1 MFFTQEDYR
10 KIEKWLLANSR
21 KDTNLVG
28 AATPLKGNETVVL
41 VQDGKNV
48 KTSVKDIVDQFFL
61 LGVSDFLNITD
72 KYSESYISLTQA
84 IQLIPFR
91 SRKVGQVITFI
102 DESGNWA
109 IYQFQGKALN
119 QWNNTTLWI
128 DLLAKISGIPIIDSE
143 DIITKVDNANQ
154 VSLYL
159 SDKQY
164 NEADYSGLGR
174 IYLRKNIQ
182 NIIDHSTGAVINVN
196 LLTQSMLSKENIIYI
211 LQYDYN
217 LNGNTVTIPEGCI
230 LDMRGGSVTNGTINC
245 VDTIIISTDA
255 SKLDVTLTGTYRFD
269 SEKLVTSNTEDINII
284 QSVDRKS
291 HTISAM
297 LADRDTTNGM
307 GYVILR
313 KDKSFEEQ
321 VTQENTIYE
330 IRYDFNIAGQTITI
344 PSNCIIELNGG
355 SIENGIINYDYTI
368 INGDISKLNV
378 TNTGVFFTNS
388 YVKHHSFIYANGL
401 KEGVDNKSSNTSYLQ
416 NLIDTYDNVVI
427 PTGKYYIGKIEI
439 QYSSACNVLRGVS
452 RKDTIL
458 YSEGIYLGKSG
469 VETPPIGLSPQIRS
483 LSLIND
489 DSSNPRTAI
498 EFWGYN
504 VLLSDIYIE
513 NYEYGILKSRNN
525 GEIITSQIEKIV
537 IYNCTKGINL
547 VPDSNF
553 QNNNIYSIN
562 CVTIR
567 DCFIVDC
574 TIYGIRIS
582 GTSNTIDS
590 CAIQGC
596 MTNVIVAGT
605 ADNSNIP
612 LFNYNSR
619 IINSYFEAKYDV
631 DTATYIG
638 VDIDVQNINKEAIMG
653 LAIRNN
659 YHISVANGRN
669 YYEVVHIYLGNNYSF
684 FNYISDYADVDYY
697 KKIGVYVPFD
707 FLLNINNNKVEVL
720 NQIRS
725 IPAKQSSFGSVNL
738 VKGHSYKVRYEALK
752 KTGSIGAATAF
763 TLSDGTGN
771 FYNVVGNVDELNEFK
786 YFSILI
792 EVTASAL
799 YTIVPNAAEEFYV
812 SSLEIIEVV

>member
-1 MFFTQEDYR
+1 MFFTQEDYK
-10 KIEKWLLANSR
+10 KIYEWISRNSIR
-21 KDTNLVG
+21 DTEFNEAL
-28 AATPLKGNETVVL
+28 TPLSETDTITL
-41 VQDGKNV
+41 VQNGTNV
-48 KTSVKDIVDQFFL
+48 RISLKDLIDQLFL
-61 LGVSDFLNITD
+61 MGVSDFLNITD
-72 KYSESYISLTQA
+72 KFGEKNITLDQA
-84 IQLIPFR
+84 IELIPYTA
-91 SRKVGQVITFI
+91 RKVGQVITFL
-102 DESGNWA
+102 DNNDKWKV
-109 IYQFQGKALN
+109 YQFKGELTQWDQLN
-119 QWNNTTLWI
+119 LW
-128 DLLAKISGIPIIDSE
+128 E
-143 DIITKVDNANQ
+143 DILDIEAHTINSILPDEEDLTKTLPDDKGN
-154 VSLYL
+154 SYL
-159 SDKQY
+159 SFKDREY
-164 NEADYSGLGR
+164 NPDDFSGLGR
-174 IYLRKNIQ
+174 IILRKNIVEVEDPVYGKVKK
-182 NIIDHSTGAVINVN
+182 NILYQDMF
-196 LLTQSMLSKENIIYI
+196 TQS
-211 LQYDYN
+211 
-217 LNGNTVTIPEGCI
+217 
-230 LDMRGGSVTNGTINC
+230 
-245 VDTIIISTDA
+245 
-255 SKLDVTLTGTYRFD
+255 
-269 SEKLVTSNTEDINII
+269 
-284 QSVDRKS
+284 
-291 HTISAM
+291 
-297 LADRDTTNGM
+297 
-307 GYVILR
+307 
-313 KDKSFEEQ
+313 
-321 VTQENTIYE
+321 NTIYE

-378 TNTGVFFTNS
+378 TNTGVFFTSS

-401 KEGVDNKSSNTSYLQ
+401 KEGVDNKLNNTSYLQ

-427 PTGKYYIGKIEI
+427 PTGKYYIGKIKI

-469 VETPPIGLSPQIRS
+469 VKTPPIGLSPQIRN

-498 EFWGYN
+498 EFYGYN

-547 VPDSNF
+547 VPDRNF

-596 MTNVIVAGT
+596 MTNVIVAGI
-605 ADNSNIP
+605 ADNSNTP

-638 VDIDVQNINKEAIMG
+638 VDIDVQNTNKEAIRG

-659 YHISVANGRN
+659 YHISVVNGRN
-669 YYEVVHIYLGNNYSF
+669 YYEVVRINLGNNNSF
-684 FNYISDYADVDYY
+684 FPYISDFMDIDYY
-697 KKIGVYVPFD
+697 KKIGVYIPIG
-707 FLLNINNNKVEVL
+707 LLLYINNNKVEVV
-720 NQIRS
+720 NQVVS

-738 VKGHSYKVRYEALK
+738 IKGHSYKVRYEALK

-763 TLSDGTGN
+763 TLADGKGN
-771 FYNVVGNVDELNEFK
+771 FYNVVGNVDELNKFK

-799 YTIVPNAAEEFYV
+799 YTIIPNAAEEFYI